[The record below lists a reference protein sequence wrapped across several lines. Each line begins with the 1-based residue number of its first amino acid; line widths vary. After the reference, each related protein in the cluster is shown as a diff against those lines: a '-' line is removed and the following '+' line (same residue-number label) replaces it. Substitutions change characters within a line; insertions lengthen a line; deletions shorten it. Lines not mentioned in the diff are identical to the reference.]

1 MLELDLDLEADLGID
16 TVKQVAIFAEA
27 REHYGLDRD
36 PEFKLRDFNT
46 IRKVC
51 RYLTSRLNL
60 AAGSSANVLSLPTRR
75 EPASAAARAPDPSE
89 PEDPYKPLVLRD
101 SLLLRDS
108 LVLRDAGRLG
118 KLEYVEVPEA
128 ELETELEPSAANEGE
143 IKHEFTWSSP
153 VHTVSHQRQ
162 LLDTVSLTCLFEGLL
177 EFEPPLGPTELEG
190 IEFALGTRPPPG
202 ERLAV
207 DIRGPNFRHYAVR
220 VQAHQRVQVHAE
232 ACIGK
237 LGERAIK
244 PRREVRVAIERELG
258 RLHRDKAPMSRTA
271 TGGQIAWLETLRFD
285 TMVGE
290 VKLTDETHE
299 AARYTAII
307 DGAFAFASIAWYR
320 LTGGVYKLASIDNV
334 KFHRLP
340 EPGSALYFH
349 IRLASRLGGR
359 WRADAVALDG
369 ELRMVGEILGVSGHQ
384 ALAGDIDT
392 RSPSPA
398 DSGAFGWR
406 IIDIG

>member
-1 MLELDLDLEADLGID
+1 VTPSNDDD
-16 TVKQVAIFAEA
+16 
-27 REHYGLDRD
+27 
-36 PEFKLRDFNT
+36 
-46 IRKVC
+46 
-51 RYLTSRLNL
+51 
-60 AAGSSANVLSLPTRR
+60 AGPQ
-75 EPASAAARAPDPSE
+75 ASP
-89 PEDPYKPLVLRD
+89 PLVLREP
-101 SLLLRDS
+101 
-108 LVLRDAGRLG
+108 GRLAAF
-118 KLEYVEVPEA
+118 EVVEVVEIPE
-128 ELETELEPSAANEGE
+128 LELEPEAPRNDDDV
-143 IKHEFTWSSP
+143 KREFTWSSP

-177 EFEPPLGPTELEG
+177 EFEPPNAPTELEG

-202 ERLAV
+202 QRLAV

-232 ACIGK
+232 ACIGV

-244 PRREVRVAIERELG
+244 PRREVKVAIEREVG

-285 TMVGE
+285 TMVGQ
-290 VKLTDETHE
+290 VKLTDDPHE
-299 AARYTAII
+299 ATRYTAII

-320 LTGGVYKLASIDNV
+320 LTGGVYKLASIDHV

-340 EPGSALYFH
+340 EPGSELYFH

-406 IIDIG
+406 IIDVG